1 MTYRTEGVAI
11 VVGAGEGIG
20 RACALRLA
28 EGGADVVVAARREA
42 PLRALAES
50 LAAETGRR
58 VLPIPMDLAR
68 VEQCTGLVE
77 RAVEELGRVDSVVNV
92 ATAGSARAPVEKSD
106 WDDWRQAFEV
116 NVVGT
121 LEVSRAAARRMK
133 EQGGGGSIVQI
144 GSIGLQ
150 VLRRSLGSY
159 TSTKSA
165 MIVAS
170 RTLAREM
177 GPHGVRVNVVTP
189 GYVTGPP
196 LTANFQA
203 LADRTGQELDAVVR
217 QAASTAA
224 LRRHVDP
231 EDIAAVVQFLCS
243 DAGRNV
249 TGVEIPV
256 DAGQL
261 LGG

>member
-150 VLRRSLGSY
+150 ALRRSLGSY

-243 DAGRNV
+243 DAARNV

-256 DAGQL
+256 DAGQI

>member
-1 MTYRTEGVAI
+1 MAYRTEGVEI

-20 RACALRLA
+20 RACAQRLA
-28 EGGADVVVAARREA
+28 EGGADVVVAARREE

-58 VLPIPMDLAR
+58 VLPIPMDLGR

-77 RAVEELGRVDSVVNV
+77 RTLEELGRVDCLVNV
-92 ATAGSARAPVEKSD
+92 ATAGSARAPVEKAD
-106 WDDWRQAFEV
+106 WEDWRQAFEV

-121 LEVSRAAARRMK
+121 LEVSRAAAVQMK
-133 EQGGGGSIVQI
+133 AQGSGGSIVQI

-150 VLRRSLGSY
+150 ALRRSLGSY

-170 RTLAREM
+170 RTLTREM
-177 GPHGVRVNVVTP
+177 GPYGVRVNVVTP
-189 GYVTGPP
+189 GYVTGAP
-196 LTANFQA
+196 LTSTFQA
-203 LADRTGQELDAVVR
+203 LADRTGQDLESVVR

-243 DAGRNV
+243 DAARNV